1 MMFLS
6 DTPLMH
12 RTWEVVEIPHALRLF
27 LLNTGTHELELE
39 AVAKDLMDRYD
50 DIGQAIADQF

>member
-1 MMFLS
+1 MMYLS

-12 RTWEVVEIPHALRLF
+12 WSSKPVKIPYALRAF

-39 AVAKDLMDRYD
+39 SVALDLMSRYD